1 MKKLNWCRVG
11 RDIWRFSCK
20 AAKLT
25 RTSLPSFMRNIAAFW
40 LHTKLQKTVS
50 YFVDGLW
57 SASRPIEK
65 KNGQEHW
72 VIDSL
77 SDFEARETEHGDI
90 GFHTAVR
97 WLSLRKVLKRVWEQK
112 LKHFVR
118 RKAIVFQISHM
129 TNARQ
134 IFRGFFF
141 YWCALI
147 NELNSKLQ
155 DQNLICELH
164 TLWWRLW
171 ECCNLFQTSW
181 RAPFVLTCQQWKKL
195 YHPLIASAGTHPCL
209 EPCMLTF

>member
-1 MKKLNWCRVG
+1 MQSGNGYLKIFLQ
-11 RDIWRFSCK
+11 SCK
-20 AAKLT
+20 INKDFFT
-25 RTSLPSFMRNIAAFW
+25 KFHEEHSIAAFW

-50 YFVDGLW
+50 HFLMGSLSTIVGGLW
-57 SASRPIEK
+57 SASKPIEK
-65 KNGQEHW
+65 KNGQGHW

-118 RKAIVFQISHM
+118 RKAIVFQMSHM
-129 TNARQ
+129 TN
-134 IFRGFFF
+134 

-181 RAPFVLTCQQWKKL
+181 RAAFVLTCQQWKKSH
-195 YHPLIASAGTHPCL
+195 HPLIASGGTHPCL
-209 EPCMLTF
+209 ETCMLTF

>member
-1 MKKLNWCRVG
+1 MLLLYSFWFKVKITRLNTQKNEKTQLVQSG
-11 RDIWRFSCK
+11 KGYLKIFLQSCK
-20 AAKLT
+20 INKDFFT
-25 RTSLPSFMRNIAAFW
+25 KFHEEHSIAAFW

-50 YFVDGLW
+50 HFVDGLW

-134 IFRGFFF
+134 LFRGFFF
-141 YWCALI
+141 I
-147 NELNSKLQ
+147 
-155 DQNLICELH
+155 DVH
-164 TLWWRLW
+164 
-171 ECCNLFQTSW
+171 
-181 RAPFVLTCQQWKKL
+181 
-195 YHPLIASAGTHPCL
+195 
-209 EPCMLTF
+209 